1 VTDSGVPDVGPGR
14 CALVGVAKNCG
25 KTTTL
30 NALARRQR
38 ELGRAVGLISIGVDG
53 ESRDALIGTPKPA
66 VHIAQG
72 EWVVSAASALSMSTA
87 RFELVGSMGYSTPMG
102 EALLARATDAGE
114 VVLAGVRHL
123 EDLARAQQ
131 LLLEAGAEVV
141 FIDGAYGRVTAAR
154 PDLCD
159 RVVVATGAIV
169 SPEVAGVVAATRA
182 LTSPLTWPRAEEGWR
197 RELLDAALA
206 QGRAL
211 VGGPSVAPRA
221 LSSPSALV
229 ALRRDR
235 AVFGEGA
242 QGIAIPGLVSDAVA
256 ERLIAAPSAPGGAP
270 RALLVPDGTRVQLTR
285 RLLGKLKR
293 GWACRVGGAVELAA
307 VSVNPSSVAGP
318 GVPREALIGAMREA
332 FGGEVPV
339 FDPRALG

>member
-1 VTDSGVPDVGPGR
+1 MADTGVPDVGPGR

-38 ELGRAVGLISIGVDG
+38 ELGRVVGLISIGVDG

-66 VHIAQG
+66 VYISRG

-123 EDLARAQQ
+123 DDLGRAQER
-131 LLLEAGAEVV
+131 LAEAGAEVIFV
-141 FIDGAYGRVTAAR
+141 DGAYGRVTAAR
-154 PDLCD
+154 PGLCD

-169 SPEVAGVVAATRA
+169 SPEVAGIVAATRA
-182 LTSPLTWPRAEEGWR
+182 LTSPLSWPRAEGGWAR
-197 RELLDAALA
+197 GLLDAALE
-206 QGRAL
+206 QGRVL
-211 VGGPSVAPRA
+211 VGGPELAPRE
-221 LSSPSALV
+221 LSSRSALV

-235 AVFGEGA
+235 AVFGEGVE
-242 QGIAIPGLVSDAVA
+242 GIAIPGLVSDAVA
-256 ERLIAAPSAPGGAP
+256 ERLIAAPRAPGGAP
-270 RALLVPDGTRVQLTR
+270 RSLLVPDGTRVQTTR
-285 RLLGKLKR
+285 RLLGKLER
-293 GWACRVGGAVELAA
+293 GWTCRVGESSPIAA
-307 VSVNPSSVAGP
+307 ISVNPSSVAGP
-318 GVPREALIGAMREA
+318 GVPRGVLIGAMREA
-332 FGGEVPV
+332 FGAEVPV
-339 FDPRALG
+339 FDPRALD